1 MKSEVGSRGSEVAD
15 LRQRTFLFGVR
26 CVRMAEALPS
36 SRAGHAIA
44 AQLVRCGTSV
54 GANYRAARRARSRA
68 EFVAKLGIVEEEC
81 DETIY
86 WMDMIQALKLL
97 KANLLLPLTQ
107 EANELLAIIVTA
119 IKTTK
124 TKKL

>member
-1 MKSEVGSRGSEVAD
+1 MKSEVGSRGS
-15 LRQRTFLFGVR
+15 GVGG
-26 CVRMAEALPS
+26 
-36 SRAGHAIA
+36 SRFA
-44 AQLVRCGTSV
+44 AAHFFVC
-54 GANYRAARRARSRA
+54 AARRARSRA

-86 WMDMIQALKLL
+86 WMEMIQALKLL
-97 KANLLLPLTQ
+97 RANLLLPLTQ

-124 TKKL
+124 TKKP

>member
-1 MKSEVGSRGSEVAD
+1 
-15 LRQRTFLFGVR
+15 
-26 CVRMAEALPS
+26 
-36 SRAGHAIA
+36 
-44 AQLVRCGTSV
+44 
-54 GANYRAARRARSRA
+54 
-68 EFVAKLGIVEEEC
+68 
-81 DETIY
+81 
-86 WMDMIQALKLL
+86 MDMIQALKLL

>member
-1 MKSEVGSRGSEVAD
+1 MKSEAGSRKLEVAD

-26 CVRMAEALPS
+26 CVRLAEALPA

-86 WMDMIQALKLL
+86 WMEMIQALKLL
-97 KANLLLPLTQ
+97 KVNLLQPLTQ

-124 TKKL
+124 TKKP